1 MPLRFPRAKLV
12 VGGWRPCPSVA
23 AMPRPR
29 PRRWVHL
36 QIRAVREQLDRDP
49 LESLFLML
57 EIENRLLEVEE
68 KFASIGHEERCMD
81 IQLER
86 ARMKRWGNPCAPC
99 PGEAGRCSLPP
110 SPGHASVAP
119 HLAQA
124 WTCTPF
130 HTQPHRCHLR
140 GQELP
145 TPSSAVTSPDRS
157 HHLPIPNP
165 PPTQGHP
172 TEGSMQGFKTQPANQ
187 RPGVTSSLYEGKA
200 TRHLGAPS

>member
-1 MPLRFPRAKLV
+1 MP
-12 VGGWRPCPSVA
+12 RPCP
-23 AMPRPR
+23 
-29 PRRWVHL
+29 RRCVHL

-49 LESLFLML
+49 LENLFLML
-57 EIENRLLEVEE
+57 EIDNRLLEVEE
-68 KFASIGHEERCMD
+68 KFASIGHEEKCVD

-86 ARMKRWGNPCAPC
+86 ARVKRWGNPCAPC

-145 TPSSAVTSPDRS
+145 TPSSAVTAPDRS
-157 HHLPIPNP
+157 HHLPIPTP
-165 PPTQGHP
+165 P
-172 TEGSMQGFKTQPANQ
+172 AY
-187 RPGVTSSLYEGKA
+187 PGPPHRGVHAGVQNTASKPKA
-200 TRHLGAPS
+200 GRYK